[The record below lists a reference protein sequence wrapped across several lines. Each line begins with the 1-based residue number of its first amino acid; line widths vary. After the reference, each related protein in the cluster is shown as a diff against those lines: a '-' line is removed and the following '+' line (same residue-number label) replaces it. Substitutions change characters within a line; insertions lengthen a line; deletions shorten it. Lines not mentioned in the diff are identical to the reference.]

1 MPTLP
6 LTHHA
11 LPGES
16 QPQDLLAFIAAHR
29 LQLAQDLLVHGAI
42 RFRGYALAT
51 PQAVE
56 DVALALDPQL
66 AAGEYLG
73 TSPRNALTRHVHSA
87 SELPGYYPIPQ
98 HCEMSFLAHPP
109 TRLYLACLQP
119 SRWGGETPLCDFR
132 LVWRDLDPAV
142 RERLQRRGVRIVRNY
157 VGPGSPRSLDPFALK
172 RWDALF
178 GTTDRDAIAQ
188 TCAREALVPEWL
200 PGDRLRLTC
209 TPPVVRVHP
218 ETGESAYFSHLQV
231 FEVGTPEAELRRIA
245 QLRGTAHARFWRHAG
260 RLVTALTRHS
270 KHPEDRAMD
279 VTHLDGNP
287 IAQADLEHV
296 RNVIWHHQVVEP
308 WQAGDFVLVDNR
320 STSHGRLPFSGPRQV
335 VIAWHQL
342 AVPLGHATELH
353 EIT

>member
-119 SRWGGETPLCDFR
+119 SRWGGEPRCAISAWCGAIWTRPCASACR
-132 LVWRDLDPAV
+132 GGACESCGITSARG
-142 RERLQRRGVRIVRNY
+142 RRG
-157 VGPGSPRSLDPFALK
+157 
-172 RWDALF
+172 RW
-178 GTTDRDAIAQ
+178 T
-188 TCAREALVPEWL
+188 
-200 PGDRLRLTC
+200 
-209 TPPVVRVHP
+209 
-218 ETGESAYFSHLQV
+218 
-231 FEVGTPEAELRRIA
+231 
-245 QLRGTAHARFWRHAG
+245 
-260 RLVTALTRHS
+260 
-270 KHPEDRAMD
+270 
-279 VTHLDGNP
+279 
-287 IAQADLEHV
+287 
-296 RNVIWHHQVVEP
+296 
-308 WQAGDFVLVDNR
+308 
-320 STSHGRLPFSGPRQV
+320 RLP
-335 VIAWHQL
+335 
-342 AVPLGHATELH
+342 
-353 EIT
+353 